1 MKKKIKYFF
10 RKPTI
15 SCSIE
20 RVFKDIKAEVD
31 KEFKVGFYIN
41 RYKTEGIFKR
51 AYDIIG
57 SSLNQSDIN
66 HVTGDV
72 HYLTYFLSKRKTIL
86 TIHDIGTYYRLGGLK
101 KIIFWIFWIWLPIK
115 RCEVI
120 TTDSLAIKYEILK
133 VTNCDPKKIKVLYAP
148 VCEIYKPSIKIF
160 NPKKIRILHIGST
173 ENKNLENHI
182 EALKNINISFEL
194 AIICSD
200 PKNVRNF
207 LKSANFKYLIFS
219 KLSLKDVY
227 QQYKLCDI
235 LLFSSL
241 YEGFG
246 LPILEA
252 QAVGRPV
259 VTSNYGSMK
268 EISNGAACLVN
279 PKDPSSIYA
288 GLEKIIKNKRY
299 RESLVVKGFKNV
311 EGFSAQKIGR
321 DYVNLYKKIL
331 NKRKS

>member
-10 RKPTI
+10 RKPTS

-20 RVFKDIKAEVD
+20 RVFGDIKTEVS
-31 KEFKVGFYIN
+31 KEFGIGFYIN
-41 RYKTEGIFKR
+41 RYKTEGVFKR
-51 AYDIIG
+51 IYDIIG

-72 HYLTYFLSKRKTIL
+72 HYLTYLLLKRKTIL
-86 TIHDIGTYYRLGGLK
+86 TIHDIGTYYRLKGLK

-115 RCEVI
+115 RCAVI
-120 TTDSLAIKYEILK
+120 TTDSRTIKHELLK
-133 VTNCDPKKIKVLYAP
+133 VTNCAPQKIKVLYAP

-173 ENKNLENHI
+173 DNKNLKNHV
-182 EALKNINISFEL
+182 EALKNRDIVFEL

-200 PKNVRNF
+200 PKKVRNI
-207 LKSANFKYLIFS
+207 LRSVNFKFSIFS
-219 KLSLKDVY
+219 NLSLKNVY

-235 LLFSSL
+235 ILFSSL

-246 LPILEA
+246 LPIIEA

-268 EISNGAACLVN
+268 EISNGTTCLVN

-288 GLEKIIKNKRY
+288 GLEKIIKDKKY
-299 RESLVVKGFKNV
+299 RDSLVVGGFKNV
-311 EGFSAQKIGR
+311 ERFSAQKIGR
-321 DYVNLYKKIL
+321 DYINLYKKIL
-331 NKRKS
+331 N